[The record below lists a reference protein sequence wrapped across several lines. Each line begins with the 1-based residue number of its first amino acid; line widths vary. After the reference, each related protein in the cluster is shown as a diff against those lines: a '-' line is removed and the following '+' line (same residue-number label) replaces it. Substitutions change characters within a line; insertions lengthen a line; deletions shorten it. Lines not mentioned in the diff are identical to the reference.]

1 MKKWCFSIIGGVPVG
16 DGYPIRIMAVINLG
30 PESFYKGSV
39 FTDEKEIER
48 HALRVEKEGASF
60 LDVGGAS
67 SAPPEIYGVK
77 PVSESE
83 ELERVVRA
91 VRLLR
96 DVTSLPISVDTR
108 RASVA
113 EAALKE
119 GAEIINDVSGFK
131 EDRRMASIV
140 ADFGASCILM
150 ANVKKPGDARSVIE
164 VRNSL
169 KESIKLAEDTGVP
182 PEKIVVDPG
191 IGFGKPY
198 ECDLE
203 LLRGL
208 RRLKVLRKPLLVGVS
223 RKHFIGCILGLPNP
237 EDRLIGSVA
246 ATAVAVYN
254 GADIIRTHDV
264 AEARQAA
271 LVAQAISG
279 LRNRVVEH
287 GDYFAVDL
295 SWLVDDVDDIEELMS
310 MVNVSEAGSKLMSEK
325 GIHRVILLGN
335 VPTPAALALKQHLL
349 SAGGDAATPHGAI
362 DFEVEK
368 CNLLV
373 MATLK
378 QLLSIIPKLKMNA
391 FDLPLIADLLAEC
404 LKRPP

>member
-1 MKKWCFSIIGGVPVG
+1 MEKWCFSVIGGVPVG
-16 DGYPIRIMAVINLG
+16 DGYPVRIMAIMNVG

-48 HALRVEKEGASF
+48 HALRVESEGASF

-67 SAPPEIYGVK
+67 SAPPEIYDVR
-77 PVSESE
+77 PVPESE

-91 VRLLR
+91 VRILK
-96 DVTSLPISVDTR
+96 DATQLPISVDTR

-119 GAEIINDVSGFK
+119 GAEIVNDVSGFK
-131 EDRRMASIV
+131 EDKRMASVV
-140 ADFGASCILM
+140 ADFDASCVLM
-150 ANVKKPGDARSVIE
+150 ATIKRPGDARGIVE
-164 VRNSL
+164 VRGSL
-169 KESIKLAEDTGVP
+169 KESIRLAEDAGVS
-182 PEKIVVDPG
+182 PEKIVIDPG

-208 RRLKVLRKPLLVGVS
+208 RRLRLLRKPLLIGVS
-223 RKHFIGCILGLPNP
+223 RKHFIGCVLGIPKP
-237 EDRLIGSVA
+237 EDRLIGTIA
-246 ATAVAVYN
+246 ATAIAVYN
-254 GADIIRTHDV
+254 GADIVRAHDV

-271 LVAQAISG
+271 LVAQAISRR
-279 LRNRVVEH
+279 RNNVAER
-287 GDYFAVDL
+287 GGYFAVNL
-295 SWLVDDVDDIEELMS
+295 SESISDVSDVEELMRL
-310 MVNVSEAGSKLMSEK
+310 VGVSEAGSKLMSEK
-325 GIHRVILLGN
+325 GVHYVIFLGN

-349 SAGGDAATPHGAI
+349 SAGGDVATPYGAI
-362 DFEVEK
+362 DFSVEK

-378 QLLSIIPKLKMNA
+378 QLKSVIPKLKINA
-391 FDLPLIADLLAEC
+391 FDLPLIADLLLEC
-404 LKRPP
+404 LEK

>member
-1 MKKWCFSIIGGVPVG
+1 MKWCFSVVGGVPVG
-16 DGYPIRIMAVINLG
+16 DGYPVRLMAIMNLG

-48 HALRVEKEGASF
+48 YALMVEKEGASF

-67 SAPPEIYGVK
+67 SAPPEIYDVR
-77 PVSESE
+77 PVPENE

-91 VRLLR
+91 VKLLR
-96 DVTSLPISVDTR
+96 DVTSLPISIDTR

-131 EDRRMASIV
+131 EDKRMASIA
-140 ADFGASCILM
+140 ADFDASCILM
-150 ANVKKPGDARSVIE
+150 ATIKKPGDARSIAE
-164 VRNSL
+164 VRNAL
-169 KESIKLAEDTGVP
+169 KESIRLAEAAGVS

-223 RKHFIGCILGLPNP
+223 RKHFIGCILGLPKP
-237 EDRLIGSVA
+237 ADRLIGSLA

-264 AEARQAA
+264 VETRQAA
-271 LVAQAISG
+271 LVAQAISD
-279 LRNRVVEH
+279 LRTKVVER
-287 GDYFAVDL
+287 GNYFAFDL
-295 SWLVDDVDDIEELMS
+295 SWLVDDVSDVEELMGMIS
-310 MVNVSEAGSKLMSEK
+310 VSEAGSKLMSEK

-349 SAGGDAATPHGAI
+349 SAGGEAATPHGAI
-362 DFEVEK
+362 DFKVEK
-368 CNLLV
+368 CNLLI

-378 QLLSIIPKLKMNA
+378 QILSIIPKLKINA
-391 FDLPLIADLLAEC
+391 FDLPIIADLLTEC
-404 LKRPP
+404 LE